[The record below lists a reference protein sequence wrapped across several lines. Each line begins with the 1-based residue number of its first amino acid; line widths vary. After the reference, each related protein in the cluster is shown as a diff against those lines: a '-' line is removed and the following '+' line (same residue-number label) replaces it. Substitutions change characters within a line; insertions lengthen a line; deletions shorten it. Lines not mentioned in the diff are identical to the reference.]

1 MSYEPPMMIR
11 LELDHM
17 KHTIIAAIT
26 GEHLKEQL
34 DVAVEKAISEIDFDG
49 MVSRIVKYELERHI
63 GFGVS
68 AAIRENR
75 ELEDRCRDEVV
86 RRLKELIEATS

>member
-1 MSYEPPMMIR
+1 MSNYEPPMMIR

-17 KHTIIAAIT
+17 KHTIIRAIT
-26 GEHLKEQL
+26 GDHLKEQL
-34 DVAVEKAISEIDFDG
+34 SVAVEKAIAGIDFDE

-75 ELEDRCRDEVV
+75 ELEDRCHQEVN
-86 RRLKELIEATS
+86 RLMKKAMGQ